1 MIMPSD
7 TAGRPPEKGEKRVDR
22 LSTDVGSH
30 DLTDYGARLRRRG
43 WIVALGL
50 LLGLAAGLAV
60 TASLSKAYTSTTSV
74 LVVPLDG
81 STGNVVGGRT
91 SGTVNLDTESQL
103 VQSAQVG
110 QAARTLLKS
119 SDAVTDLLQQVSVTV
134 PPNSAVLAIDFEA
147 PTPQAAQQ
155 GSHAFAQAYLADR
168 ANQAKQQTDIQVA
181 SLQAQLKAAQ
191 GELQAATDKAAAL
204 VANSPDKLLA
214 DAQRTIISNQ
224 VNDLLSR
231 LAPLTSAPASPGQI
245 ITDAP
250 LPTTASSPIP
260 ALNIGAGLVIGLLVG
275 LGVAVV
281 ADRLDHKLRRP
292 SDVGRQIDLPVL
304 ATISAGRDAGLLL
317 SSSEGPA
324 FDRLRNLLAGPNLL
338 SIQVSDPD
346 GNGGSGPVAAQLA
359 LSLVRSHGSSLLVI
373 ARAGSL
379 LTGELSVVDRPGLV
393 EVLNGSATLSE
404 VCTSSGQLPGV
415 TVVPP
420 GRDPEELERLLQSS
434 AAHVVLAG
442 LAARSPGLVV
452 ETLST
457 GRSAAAQAVAAAADV
472 LVLVAEIGRTDAR
485 DVREAAD
492 SAVLLDRSV
501 SGVVL
506 VPKVR
511 RASVSR
517 RLAARTTDTAEA
529 GLPALS
535 APGPTPVGLAELVD
549 IPAANGMRE
558 GPQGDAVLPR

>member
-1 MIMPSD
+1 MIVPRKS
-7 TAGRPPEKGEKRVDR
+7 AGAPPEKGEQGVDR
-22 LSTDVGSH
+22 LSTDVGGN

-50 LLGLAAGLAV
+50 LLGLSAGLAV
-60 TASLSKAYTSTTSV
+60 TAALSKTYTSTTSV
-74 LVVPLDG
+74 LVIPIDG

-103 VQSAQVG
+103 VQSSQVG

-119 SDAVTDLLQQVSVTV
+119 PDAVTDLLAQVSVTV
-134 PPNSAVLAIDFEA
+134 PPNSAVLAIDFLA

-155 GSHAFAQAYLADR
+155 GSHAFAQAYLTDR
-168 ANQAKQQTDIQVA
+168 ANQAKQQTDVQVA
-181 SLQAQLKAAQ
+181 SLQAQLKVAQ

-224 VNDLLSR
+224 VNDLLNR

-260 ALNIGAGLVIGLLVG
+260 ALNVGAGLVIGLLVG

-281 ADRLDHKLRRP
+281 VDRLDHRLRRP
-292 SDVGRQIDLPVL
+292 SDVGRQVGLPVL
-304 ATISAGRDAGLLL
+304 ATISGGREAGLLL
-317 SSSEGPA
+317 GASQGPA
-324 FDRLRNLLAGPNLL
+324 FDRLRNVLAGPNGH

-346 GNGGSGPVAAQLA
+346 GRGGSGPVAAQLA
-359 LSLVRSHGSSLLVI
+359 LSLVRSHGSSLLVV
-373 ARAGSL
+373 AREGSL
-379 LTGELSVVDRPGLV
+379 LPDELGVTGHPGLA
-393 EVLNGSATLSE
+393 EVLNGTASLPD
-404 VCTSSGQLPGV
+404 VCTSSNRLPGV
-415 TVVPP
+415 TIVPP

-434 AAHVVLAG
+434 TAHEVLAG
-442 LAARSPGLVV
+442 LAARSPGLVI

-472 LVLVAEIGRTDAR
+472 LVLVAEIGRTDGR

-492 SAVLLDRSV
+492 GAVLLDRSV

-506 VPKVR
+506 VPQVR
-511 RASVSR
+511 RGLASGR
-517 RLAARTTDTAEA
+517 RAARTTDTADA
-529 GLPALS
+529 GVAAFP
-535 APGPTPVGLAELVD
+535 APGPTSVRHAELVD
-549 IPAANGMRE
+549 TPAAGGPHE
-558 GPQGDAVLPR
+558 GPQGEAVLPR